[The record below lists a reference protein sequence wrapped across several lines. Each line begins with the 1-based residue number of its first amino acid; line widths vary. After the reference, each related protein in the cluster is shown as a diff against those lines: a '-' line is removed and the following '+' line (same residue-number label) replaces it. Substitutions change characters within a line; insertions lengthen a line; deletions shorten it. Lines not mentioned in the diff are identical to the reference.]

1 MLKEKFLVFIKSSFR
16 EDEKNELFTYIWQNY
31 RKKISFYISNLIPIY
46 HPQFEDLFQE
56 VMLKIFNNLQTF
68 DPSHSFKAW
77 IYTISR
83 NHCLDFLKSSDEK
96 IKASPQA
103 SEEDIPDKNSPEKKN
118 RPVYKISQP

>member
-16 EDEKNELFTYIWQNY
+16 TDKKNELFTYIWQNY
-31 RKKISFYISNLIPIY
+31 RKKISFYISNLIPVS

-56 VMLKIFNNLQTF
+56 VMLKIYNNLQTF

-83 NHCLDFLKSSDEK
+83 NHCLDFLKSFDEK

-103 SEEDIPDKNSPEKKN
+103 SEEIIPDTDSLEKKIIEDDIQ
-118 RPVYKISQP
+118 K